1 MVLQGIPNAQQRASV
16 IVPLSSVPGSSVGA
30 LAGTFGVVLGST
42 ASSAPSLSIANTT
55 SVARKPAFRAG
66 DSWQSSLSGASSSL
80 RVYLRIWRDGQ
91 DLAFPDPT
99 TG

>member
-66 DSWQSSLSGASSSL
+66 DSWQ
-80 RVYLRIWRDGQ
+80 
-91 DLAFPDPT
+91 
-99 TG
+99 